1 MTEHETAVLGGGGMT
16 EHKTAVLGG
25 NGIADR
31 SRSVLG
37 AVGMAEQSSSVLGA
51 IEIAVQDSAV
61 TGGGGMAEHETA
73 VLGGGGILVQDSVV
87 LGGGGMTDPGS
98 IPLCCGLRPRQAR
111 PTARTRTR
119 SRPGALLCRS
129 RGVEPRSVRPKCV
142 FYWFSGSWCGRCRP
156 TVPVTNNRATPRNA
170 THSQGRVAH
179 STACA
184 VAMMNKTSS
193 TKTST
198 G

>member
-31 SRSVLG
+31 DRSMLG

-51 IEIAVQDSAV
+51 VEIAVQDSAV
-61 TGGGGMAEHETA
+61 TGGGGMTEHKTA
-73 VLGGGGILVQDSVV
+73 VLGGGGILVQDSAV

-98 IPLCCGLRPRQAR
+98 IPLCCGLSARQAR

-119 SRPGALLCRS
+119 SRPGALLGRS
-129 RGVEPRSVRPKCV
+129 RGWNHVPFGQNVLKGFTVLVRA
-142 FYWFSGSWCGRCRP
+142 
-156 TVPVTNNRATPRNA
+156 VPANGAGDEQ
-170 THSQGRVAH
+170 QGHPEERH
-179 STACA
+179 P
-184 VAMMNKTSS
+184 
-193 TKTST
+193 
-198 G
+198 